1 MIKNSE
7 EYFGAEFIRKFNN
20 ILEESLKEYNFLFL
34 HGTYTKED
42 AEDICKYGLKCDYPE
57 LMYTS
62 ELIDK
67 VDKLL
72 YDKLKSWPHWDLKYL
87 VMILVNKGTGKSGIP
102 IWTQNQDLSFTLNP
116 EFLKGYIDVN
126 NKQILLNPRYKLE
139 HNYSSLIEDTSY
151 QTRTGKKLQISI
163 PLEEEIFYQS
173 SFRDEK

>member
-67 VDKLL
+67 DDKLL

-87 VMILVNKGTGKSGIP
+87 VMILVNKGTGKRI
-102 IWTQNQDLSFTLNP
+102 
-116 EFLKGYIDVN
+116 
-126 NKQILLNPRYKLE
+126 
-139 HNYSSLIEDTSY
+139 
-151 QTRTGKKLQISI
+151 
-163 PLEEEIFYQS
+163 
-173 SFRDEK
+173 